1 MFPHVGKLDLSE
13 EKASQWGESDEKG
26 SVMADMT
33 VYGHEVVVNG
43 ADYDGGQ
50 GGELRQ
56 RPTVEMSSVMWI
68 SIEIGHRGWQ
78 ESGSKGGRA

>member
-1 MFPHVGKLDLSE
+1 
-13 EKASQWGESDEKG
+13 
-26 SVMADMT
+26 MADMT

-68 SIEIGHRGWQ
+68 SIEIGHRG
-78 ESGSKGGRA
+78 